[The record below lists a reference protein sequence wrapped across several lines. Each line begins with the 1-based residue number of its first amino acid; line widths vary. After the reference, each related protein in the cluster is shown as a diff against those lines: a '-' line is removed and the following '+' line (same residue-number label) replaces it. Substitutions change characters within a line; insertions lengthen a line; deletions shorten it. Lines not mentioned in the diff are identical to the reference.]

1 MIELVNHI
9 KKNIEEYRYGKKVLV
24 FSFFADTIHY
34 LKQNLKTLMSE
45 AIPDFD
51 KQSEFLTGQSSKTE
65 DIVGR
70 FSPISKKYCLD
81 LVDGELNF
89 LFATDVLSEG
99 QNLQDSGHLI
109 NYDLHWNPVRMIQ
122 RNGRINRIGSVY
134 DEVLIANMKPNSDLE
149 LYLNLVHRLEG
160 KINTIKNTVGLD
172 QSVLHN
178 SDVNPID
185 FIEKYYNTGE
195 LPDLEDDYL
204 AHTDTYINDLRVFLG
219 RNDKE
224 SVDYLRVSSI
234 SKGKWNYLPE
244 STDFRKSFISLV
256 KIKGNTVSSKKEF
269 KDMFFVEI
277 EEDKDEF
284 KAYYIDQTKAL
295 EYIKAIPEDNKRAL
309 DSIKTNRKRISS
321 RVLAEAKRQ
330 AKNPD
335 AYYQLKPSKLKALS
349 YVVDYLVDTAK
360 IDYKGIIEKGVNKT
374 NVRDELEKILNKV
387 SSEMKTVGSLQ
398 ISTIIQFK
406 DIFSEIYVSQ
416 SEEKEVNESDLILV
430 YAKK

>member
-1 MIELVNHI
+1 
-9 KKNIEEYRYGKKVLV
+9 
-24 FSFFADTIHY
+24 
-34 LKQNLKTLMSE
+34 
-45 AIPDFD
+45 
-51 KQSEFLTGQSSKTE
+51 
-65 DIVGR
+65 
-70 FSPISKKYCLD
+70 
-81 LVDGELNF
+81 
-89 LFATDVLSEG
+89 
-99 QNLQDSGHLI
+99 
-109 NYDLHWNPVRMIQ
+109 
-122 RNGRINRIGSVY
+122 
-134 DEVLIANMKPNSDLE
+134 
-149 LYLNLVHRLEG
+149 
-160 KINTIKNTVGLD
+160 
-172 QSVLHN
+172 
-178 SDVNPID
+178 
-185 FIEKYYNTGE
+185 
-195 LPDLEDDYL
+195 
-204 AHTDTYINDLRVFLG
+204 
-219 RNDKE
+219 
-224 SVDYLRVSSI
+224 
-234 SKGKWNYLPE
+234 
-244 STDFRKSFISLV
+244 
-256 KIKGNTVSSKKEF
+256 
-269 KDMFFVEI
+269 MFFVEI

>member
-1 MIELVNHI
+1 M
-9 KKNIEEYRYGKKVLV
+9 
-24 FSFFADTIHY
+24 
-34 LKQNLKTLMSE
+34 
-45 AIPDFD
+45 
-51 KQSEFLTGQSSKTE
+51 
-65 DIVGR
+65 
-70 FSPISKKYCLD
+70 
-81 LVDGELNF
+81 
-89 LFATDVLSEG
+89 LFRS
-99 QNLQDSGHLI
+99 
-109 NYDLHWNPVRMIQ
+109 
-122 RNGRINRIGSVY
+122 
-134 DEVLIANMKPNSDLE
+134 
-149 LYLNLVHRLEG
+149 
-160 KINTIKNTVGLD
+160 
-172 QSVLHN
+172 
-178 SDVNPID
+178 PID

-256 KIKGNTVSSKKEF
+256 KIKSNTVSSKKEF